1 MRWFFLTLLL
11 LPTALSAAEPI
22 DFDRQIAPLLAARCL
37 DCHAGKEPKGGLDL
51 SNRKAAL
58 AGGESGAAITPGKLE
73 ESLIWEKVSE
83 GEMPPKKPLPE
94 KERALFKAWIAGGA
108 AWGTERIDP
117 FRFTTE
123 HRAGYDWWALQPLSR
138 PAVPEVKSDW
148 PRSNAIDS
156 FVQAKLVNQQLS
168 PSAPAERRA
177 FIRRLS
183 IDLIGLPPTPE
194 EVRTYLA
201 DQSPEATARLI
212 DRLLASPHYGER
224 WARHWL
230 DVIRFGESQGFER
243 DKLRTDSWRYRDWV
257 VNAFNRDLP
266 YDEFVRQQIAG
277 DVLTNNS
284 VAGIAATGFL
294 VAGPYDEVGK
304 TQQSAAMKAVVRQD
318 ELEDLVSVVGQ
329 TFLGLTVNCA
339 RCHDHKFD
347 PILHQEYY
355 QLAAC
360 LAGVEHGSRPLPRE
374 IVQRAAADPIAALR
388 ARQESI
394 SRELAAR
401 EADVRRELAAAQRD
415 RLKNVPSPTPLAEW
429 TFDENLRDARG
440 GLHGT
445 AVGDAA
451 VKDGKLVVDGKA
463 AYVSTEPIAAELGP
477 KTLVA
482 WVKLA
487 NLSQRGGG
495 VISLQTLDGNEFDV
509 IVFGEQEAGR
519 WMAGSNGFVRYK
531 SFGGPPE
538 TEAVDRVVQI
548 AIVFAADGTIS
559 AFRDGAAY
567 GSPYLSSGLKTYA
580 AGKAQIV
587 FGLRHAPAGGNKMLA
602 GAIDRAMLFDRALS
616 AEEVAVL
623 AGAKEAPLREA
634 DVVAKLSENDRAWR
648 AAAILERDQLANQIK
663 RYEEATAYAVA
674 PQKPHEVQILAR
686 GEPNK
691 PLGIVSPAG
700 IASLGAARAEFQL
713 AGAASDAERRTK
725 LADWLSDRSNPLAA
739 RVIVNRLWHYHF
751 GVGIVE
757 TPNDFGFNG
766 GRPSHRELLD
776 WLATELIESG
786 WSLKHIH
793 RLIVTSATYQQAS
806 LPRAD
811 ALSKDA
817 GNRLLW
823 RKSPQRLD
831 AETLRDAILFTSGA
845 LNEDFGGPGF
855 TDFTTFVSNSQ
866 FYEIVDTPGHAFNR
880 RSLYRTWIR
889 SGRSPLLD
897 VFDCPDP
904 STKTPA
910 RAVTTTPLQALS
922 LLNNSFVLRTSDT
935 LAARLKADAG
945 DDLAAQ
951 LRRAYWLLYS
961 REPSAAELKLLI
973 PFARQHDLS
982 ALMRVL
988 VNANEFVYVD

>member
-1 MRWFFLTLLL
+1 MRWFFLSLLL
-11 LPTALSAAEPI
+11 LPTVLAAEPI

-37 DCHAGKEPKGGLDL
+37 DCHAGKEPKGELDL
-51 SNRKAAL
+51 SSRKTAL
-58 AGGESGAAITPGKLE
+58 AGGQSGKVIVPGKPS
-73 ESLIWEKVSE
+73 ESLLWNNVSDSQ
-83 GEMPPKKPLPE
+83 MPPKKPLPE
-94 KERALFKAWIAGGA
+94 KERALIKQWIESGA

-123 HRAGYDWWALQPLSR
+123 HRAGYDWWALQPVVR
-138 PAVPEVKSDW
+138 PAVPEVKNAW

-156 FVQAKLVNQQLS
+156 FIQAKLVEHQLS

-177 FIRRLS
+177 LIRRLS

-194 EVRTYLA
+194 EVQAYLA
-201 DQSPEATARLI
+201 DKSPEATARLI

-257 VNAFNRDLP
+257 VSAFNRDLP

-284 VAGIAATGFL
+284 LEGIAATGFL
-294 VAGPYDEVGK
+294 VAGAYDEVGK

-374 IVQRAAADPIAALR
+374 MVQREAADPIAALR
-388 ARQESI
+388 ARQDAI
-394 SRELAAR
+394 SREIAAR
-401 EADVRRELAAAQRD
+401 EAEIRKQLTIEQRD
-415 RLKNVPSPTPLAEW
+415 RLKNVQAPTPLAEW

-445 AVGDAA
+445 ANGEA
-451 VKDGKLVVDGKA
+451 VVKEGKLIVDGKA
-463 AYVSTEPIAAELGP
+463 AYVTTEPIAAELGA

-487 NLSQRGGG
+487 NLAQRGGG
-495 VISLQTLDGNEFDV
+495 AISVQTLDGNEFDA

-519 WMAGSNGFVRYK
+519 WMAGSNGFIRYK
-531 SFGGPPE
+531 SFGGPAE

-567 GSPYLSSGLKTYA
+567 GSPYMSSGLKAYA
-580 AGKAQIV
+580 AGKAQV
-587 FGLRHAPAGGNKMLA
+587 AFGLRHSPVGGNKMLA

-634 DVVAKLSENDRAWR
+634 DVLARLSESDRAWR
-648 AAAILERDQLANQIK
+648 AAAIFERDQLTSQMR

-691 PLGIVSPAG
+691 PLGLVSPDG
-700 IASLGAARAEFQL
+700 IASLGGARADFQL
-713 AGAASDAERRTK
+713 EGTAGDAERRVK
-725 LADWLSDRSNPLAA
+725 LAQWLSDRNNPLAA
-739 RVIVNRLWHYHF
+739 RVIINRLWHYHF

-776 WLATELIESG
+776 WLAVELIESG
-786 WSLKHIH
+786 WSLKHIQ
-793 RLIVTSATYQQAS
+793 RLIVSSATYQQAS
-806 LPRAD
+806 LPRAEGL
-811 ALSKDA
+811 AKDA

-823 RKSPQRLD
+823 RKTPQRLD

-845 LNEDFGGPGF
+845 LNSDFGGPGF
-855 TDFTTFVSNSQ
+855 TDFTTFVANSQ

-922 LLNNSFVLRTSDT
+922 LLNNSFVLRTSDI
-935 LAARLKADAG
+935 LAARVKADAG
-945 DDLAAQ
+945 DALSSQ
-951 LRRAYWLLYS
+951 VHRAYWLLYS
-961 REPSAAELKLLI
+961 RAPSEAELKLLL
-973 PFARQHDLS
+973 PFAREHGLG